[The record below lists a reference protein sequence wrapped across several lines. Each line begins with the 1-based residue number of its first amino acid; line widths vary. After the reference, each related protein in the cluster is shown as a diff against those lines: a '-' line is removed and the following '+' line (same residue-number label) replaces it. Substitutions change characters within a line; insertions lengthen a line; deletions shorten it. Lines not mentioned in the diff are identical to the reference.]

1 MKNVVKKRAREMLNQ
16 LNAIL
21 LEQNR
26 LDDLKRTLFDTAY
39 QEQLLIE
46 YGIHEN
52 QECFNIEKQ
61 IPEN

>member
-1 MKNVVKKRAREMLNQ
+1 MLNQ

-26 LDDLKRTLFDTAY
+26 LDDLKRTLSDTAY

-52 QECFNIEKQ
+52 QECCNIEKQ